1 MDTVSDTLVLLYAA
15 LAEANELLEI
25 AERNNERFNIKV
37 NKRLIKRLR
46 RQIKTYEKKALEN
59 FKSW

>member
-1 MDTVSDTLVLLYAA
+1 LLYAA